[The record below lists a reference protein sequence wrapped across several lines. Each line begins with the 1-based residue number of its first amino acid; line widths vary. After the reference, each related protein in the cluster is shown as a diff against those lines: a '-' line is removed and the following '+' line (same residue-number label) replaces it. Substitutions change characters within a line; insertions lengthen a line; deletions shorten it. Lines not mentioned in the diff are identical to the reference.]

1 MTDSAKLWWQ
11 ARTLREQRLLIAMF
25 ALLALVLVWL
35 LVIRPVG
42 DALSAAR
49 ERHGAAVQAVAE
61 ARAQAELVRRLEKT
75 VPPSLGGPI
84 DAVIGRAASDAG
96 FPIAGLQR
104 EGSNQATLISN
115 SVRPQAFFAWVD
127 QMEAGRG
134 LIVERLSATANSD
147 RTLSVQVTFRSRGG

>member
-1 MTDSAKLWWQ
+1 MNEAAKIWWQ

-25 ALLALVLVWL
+25 AMMAVVFAWL

-75 VPPSLGGPI
+75 ALPSLGGPI
-84 DAVIGRAASDAG
+84 DSVIGRAATDAG
-96 FPIAGLQR
+96 FPISGLQR
-104 EGSNQATLISN
+104 EGPNQATFISN

-147 RTLSVQVTFRSRGG
+147 RTLSVQVTFRTRGG